1 MADAPARPQRPLDD
15 VMLAM
20 DVVDTL
26 RHRQHLVAEELQGPE
41 RDEALVARLQQV
53 YAAQGIAVDER
64 TLREGVTALR
74 EDRFAYR
81 PPPDT
86 PAVRWA
92 RVYAQRRLW
101 ARRAVLVAVAL
112 LVAWGAFWAT
122 TVAPR
127 ERLLASIEGSEAT
140 IAAIVREE
148 GARAEASERALRA
161 RSAAQAGDLGT
172 ARTELAALEDLQAR
186 LERSYS
192 LVIAFG
198 RDVVSGVWR
207 IPEGRESTRSYYL
220 IVEALDDQGRRVTLP
235 IRNEETGAV
244 ERVSTFGLRVDEA
257 TWDRVGADLED
268 DGIIQDR
275 LVAVKRIGELEPEY
289 LVGTTGGAITRW

>member
-26 RHRQHLVAEELQGPE
+26 RHRHHLVAEELQGPE
-41 RDEALVARLQQV
+41 RDEALVARLKQV

-64 TLREGVTALR
+64 TLREGVAALR

-101 ARRAVLVAVAL
+101 ARRALLVAVAL

-127 ERLLASIEGSEAT
+127 ERLLASIEGSEAA
-140 IAAIVREE
+140 IAAIVRDE

-172 ARTELAALEDLQAR
+172 ARGELAALEDLQTR

-207 IPEGRESTRSYYL
+207 VPEGREATRSYYL

-275 LVAVKRIGELEPEY
+275 LVAVKRTGELEPEY
-289 LVGTTGGAITRW
+289 FVGTTGGAITRW

>member
-1 MADAPARPQRPLDD
+1 MADAPARPHQPLDD

-26 RHRQHLVAEELQGPE
+26 RHRQVLVAEELQGPE
-41 RDEALVARLQQV
+41 RDEALVARLKGI
-53 YAAQGIAVDER
+53 YAAQGIEVAER
-64 TLREGVTALR
+64 TLREGVAALR

-101 ARRAVLVAVAL
+101 ARRALLVAVAL
-112 LVAWGAFWAT
+112 LVAYGAFWAT

-127 ERLLASIEGSEAT
+127 EGLLTRIAGSEGAVAEIVRDDAAASEAT
-140 IAAIVREE
+140 VL
-148 GARAEASERALRA
+148 ALRA
-161 RSAAQAGDLGT
+161 RTAAQAGDLVA
-172 ARTELAALEDLQAR
+172 ARAELERLEALQAR
-186 LERSYS
+186 LERSYT

-198 RDVVSGVWR
+198 QNVVSGVWR
-207 IPEGRESTRSYYL
+207 VPEGRDATRTYYL
-220 IVEALDDQGRRVTLP
+220 IVDAVDDRGRAVTLP
-235 IRNEETGAV
+235 IRNEETGQV

-257 TWDRVGADLED
+257 TWDRVAADLDD
-268 DGIIQDR
+268 DGIIQER
-275 LVAVKRIGELEPEY
+275 VVAIKRPGELEPEY
-289 LVGTTGGAITRW
+289 LVGTTGGTITRW